1 MFKEMWSVL
10 PMSLTES
17 QIVDVAL
24 RVNSDEFID
33 PLEIPLGVPTDVA
46 IVVDAPMS
54 IDVLEISVPTV
65 NIVATNTGPRGPQGD
80 SGQWLALTQ
89 NEYDQLNPPDPE
101 VLYVIIQ

>member
-1 MFKEMWSVL
+1 
-10 PMSLTES
+10 MSLTES

-24 RVNSDEFID
+24 RVNSDEIVA
-33 PLEIPLGVPTDVA
+33 PLEIPLSIPMDVS
-46 IVVDAPMS
+46 IVMDAPVS

-80 SGQWLALTQ
+80 SGQWVALTQ
-89 NEYDQLNPPDPE
+89 NEYDQLNPPDPD